1 MIEAGFLIALM
12 IYVGIAGLVSGVLA
26 LAAPKD
32 VSMCNRLAEG
42 FRAGT
47 VLFLIPI
54 VLILLM
60 AIFSAN

>member
-1 MIEAGFLIALM
+1 MIGVDLFIALT
-12 IYVGIAGLVSGVLA
+12 IYVGMAGLVSGILA
-26 LAAPKD
+26 MAAPKD
-32 VSMCNRLAEG
+32 VSMCNRLAG
-42 FRAGT
+42 GLRAGV